1 MKKLFRF
8 LYNYKNL
15 LTFLTLE
22 FCSLLLVFNQHFHTK
37 FKQVNSSNLSIGSV
51 YEFFSSLRQY
61 TYLKE
66 NYIKIL
72 NENAYLKEQI
82 LQNSIQANKISDKFS
97 EKQFK
102 FIPAQ
107 IINNSITHTKNYLTL
122 NKGASSGIIPGM
134 GVITESGIVGS
145 VKSVSEHFATVVS
158 LLHTDVLVSAKLIP
172 SNVMGTIRWY
182 GYNPLQVQLLYIP
195 RHLKVEVGDKV
206 VTSGYDATFYT
217 DIPIG
222 VVSRV
227 ELNKESLFYD
237 IWVDISTDFST
248 LQHVYVLENNLR
260 VERESLENVTK
271 SYYE

>member
-8 LYNYKNL
+8 LYEYRNL
-15 LTFLTLE
+15 FTFLVLE
-22 FCSLLLVFNQHFHTK
+22 SFGLSLVFNQHFHTK
-37 FKQVNSSNLSIGSV
+37 FKQVNSSNLLIGSV

-61 TYLKE
+61 PYLKE
-66 NYIKIL
+66 NYTKIL

-107 IINNSITHTKNYLTL
+107 VINNSITHTKNYLTL
-122 NKGASSGIIPGM
+122 NKGASSGIMPGM
-134 GVITESGIVGS
+134 GVIAKSGIVGS
-145 VKSVSEHFATVVS
+145 VKSVSEHFATVAS
-158 LLHTDVLVSAKLIP
+158 LLHTDILVSAKLIP
-172 SNVMGTIRWY
+172 SNVIGTIHWC
-182 GYNPLQVQLLYIP
+182 GYNPLQLQLLYIP

-206 VTSGYDATFYT
+206 VTSGYDATFHT

-222 VVSRV
+222 AVSRV

-237 IWVDISTDFST
+237 ILVDISTDFST

-260 VERESLENVTK
+260 VEKESLEDVTRA
-271 SYYE
+271 YYD